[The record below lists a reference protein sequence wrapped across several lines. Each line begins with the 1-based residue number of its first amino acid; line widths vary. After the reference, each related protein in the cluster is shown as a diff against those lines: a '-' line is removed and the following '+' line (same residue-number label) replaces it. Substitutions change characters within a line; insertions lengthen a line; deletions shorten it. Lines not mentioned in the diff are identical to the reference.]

1 VIRREGDDGFDPPAL
16 PLSDSPHRVYVLD
29 ASAAR
34 WSAERLLIITTP
46 PMGLDMYA
54 IRRKYVKQ
62 WEHIKPENQ
71 YQVTVKK
78 GGKPVPYIKPER
90 ISVIEE
96 EVMYWRKAN
105 HIHQWFVDNVQDG
118 NDDCGMYSVSR
129 EKLLEL
135 LNLCETIIAS
145 ADCDDKAG
153 DIPATAESN
162 DGNAEA
168 SSRLALKDDTVARQ
182 LLPRQSG
189 FFFGSQAYDEDYMF
203 DIRETRDWLVRMFD
217 EAKLDPWALDGISYH
232 SSW

>member
-1 VIRREGDDGFDPPAL
+1 
-16 PLSDSPHRVYVLD
+16 
-29 ASAAR
+29 
-34 WSAERLLIITTP
+34 
-46 PMGLDMYA
+46 MYA
-54 IRRKYVKQ
+54 VRRKYVKQ

-71 YQVTVKK
+71 YQVTVTR

-118 NDDCGMYSVSR
+118 NDNCGEYSVSR

-145 ADCDDKAG
+145 AEGFDKA
-153 DIPATAESN
+153 DEPPATIERSE
-162 DGNAEA
+162 GSAEA
-168 SSRLALKDDTVARQ
+168 SSRLTLKDDTVARQ

-217 EAKLDPWALDGISYH
+217 EAKLDPSVLNDIRYY